1 VTYSS
6 LFFSEELL
14 DMFDLLDADAVKQCF
29 VSALQ
34 ENFPNRGNI
43 GIAFD
48 ASYFTTWS
56 DSYSLDY
63 ARKEMA
69 YINAG
74 MIKPDSWHQKLQ
86 RLYNDQTVYLG
97 DGHHLEPDCTPKLK
111 LDKVTNQGLEVIAPR
126 IIGTSDNAGSF
137 LYMACGTG
145 TTTASASDLALA
157 TEIKRVNMRT
167 EGGSAVANKATLYF
181 NGFFPK
187 ATTTGE
193 ISEAGIFDSADTAN
207 DNILLR
213 TVLPDDDKISH
224 IQNQDAPNISIIVYL
239 CAA

>member
-1 VTYSS
+1 MS
-6 LFFSEELL
+6 
-14 DMFDLLDADAVKQCF
+14 FDLLNADAVKQCF
-29 VSALQ
+29 VSALA
-34 ENFPNRGNI
+34 EYFPDRERGNI

-63 ARKEMA
+63 ARKEMG

-74 MIKPDSWHQKLQ
+74 LIGPDSWHRKLQ

-97 DGHHLEPDCTPKLK
+97 DGHHLEPDVKPRLK
-111 LDKVTNQGLEVIAPR
+111 LDKVTNQGLEVVAPR
-126 IIGTSDNAGSF
+126 ILGGSSESSGF

-157 TEIKRVNMRT
+157 TEIARINMRN
-167 EGGSAVANKATLYF
+167 EGGSATANKATLYF

-187 ATTTGE
+187 STVTGD
-193 ISEAGIFDSADTAN
+193 IAEAGIFDSGDTAN
-207 DNILLR
+207 DNIFLR
-213 TVLPDDDKISH
+213 TVLPTADKISH
-224 IQNQDAPNISIIVYL
+224 VQNADAPNISIIVYL

>member
-1 VTYSS
+1 
-6 LFFSEELL
+6 
-14 DMFDLLDADAVKQCF
+14 MFDLLDADAVKQCF
-29 VSALQ
+29 VTALH
-34 ENFPNRGNI
+34 ETFPNRGNM

-48 ASYFTTWS
+48 ASFFTTWS
-56 DSYSLDY
+56 DSYSLEY

-69 YINAG
+69 YIGAG

-97 DGHHLEPDCTPKLK
+97 DGHHLEPDIKPKLK
-111 LDKVTNQGLEVIAPR
+111 LDKVTNQGLEIVAPR
-126 IIGTSDNAGSF
+126 ILGVSDNASGF

-167 EGGSAVANKATLYF
+167 EGGSATASKATIYF

-187 ATTTGE
+187 NTVTGD
-193 ISEAGIFDSADTAN
+193 IAEAGIFDSADTAN
-207 DNILLR
+207 DNIFLR
-213 TVLPDDDKISH
+213 TVLPDADKISH